1 MNVLSNELD
10 DFAVAYIERSTGKK
24 VRKGRDLFAYIRD
37 LDSESFKKL
46 STACRVAKKRQLDA
60 ESGNKAVNV
69 TLTKKAHE
77 TLLRMAAGTGISNYI
92 ESLESN
98 AVKRNEWLDMANDS
112 SHAWRLKAESL
123 QAEIEQL
130 KSALEQAHLSYK
142 QLAER
147 EAEKTRENIRLKE
160 KDGYDLDSPEEH
172 IANSYT
178 VTKDTVKRCQAL
190 TTKGTRCKATD
201 NLDSDGKT
209 VLCKFHM
216 GILRR
221 THANDFKLFDGR
233 KI

>member
-1 MNVLSNELD
+1 MNVLSNELY

-77 TLLRMAAGTGISNYI
+77 TLLRMAGGTGISNYI
-92 ESLESN
+92 ESLESK
-98 AVKRNEWLDMANDS
+98 ALERNEWLDMANGS
-112 SHAWRLKAESL
+112 TKAWRLKAESL
-123 QAEIEQL
+123 QAEIDTLQL
-130 KSALEQAHLSYK
+130 KLRNAMNVARDLANKVEPIEVLGETTFVQAC
-142 QLAER
+142 
-147 EAEKTRENIRLKE
+147 
-160 KDGYDLDSPEEH
+160 D
-172 IANSYT
+172 T
-178 VTKDTVKRCQAL
+178 VTPKVYQNDKPIDTVKRCQAL